1 MDLKKLKLLRFISI
15 VSTLIGIVLLIFM
28 IKYEDEPGAIP
39 LILILVGLVGIYMTQ
54 ARIKQ
59 IIKQ

>member
-15 VSTLIGIVLLIFM
+15 GSTLIGIVLLIFM

-39 LILILVGLVGIYMTQ
+39 LILILVGLIGIYMTQ

-59 IIKQ
+59 TIKQ

>member
-39 LILILVGLVGIYMTQ
+39 LILLLVGLVGIYMTQ

-59 IIKQ
+59 TIKQ

>member
-1 MDLKKLKLLRFISI
+1 MQ
-15 VSTLIGIVLLIFM
+15 LIGIVLMIFM

-59 IIKQ
+59 TIKQ

>member
-59 IIKQ
+59 TIKQ

>member
-15 VSTLIGIVLLIFM
+15 GSTLIGIVLLIFM

-59 IIKQ
+59 TIKQ

>member
-28 IKYEDEPGAIP
+28 IKYEDEPGAMP

-59 IIKQ
+59 TIKQ

>member
-28 IKYEDEPGAIP
+28 IKYEAEPGAIP

-59 IIKQ
+59 TIKQ

>member
-1 MDLKKLKLLRFISI
+1 MDLKKLILLRFISI
-15 VSTLIGIVLLIFM
+15 GSTLIGIVLLIFM

-59 IIKQ
+59 TIKQ

>member
-28 IKYEDEPGAIP
+28 IKYEDAPGAIP

-59 IIKQ
+59 TIKQ

>member
-1 MDLKKLKLLRFISI
+1 MDLKKLKLLRFISMG
-15 VSTLIGIVLLIFM
+15 STLIGIVLLIFM

-59 IIKQ
+59 TIKQ